1 MNQVEEIISALE
13 ISKKLDKEILK
24 EIEEILNNASVR
36 PWDYKTINLL
46 KNRRNDL
53 HDIDYIKNQDFVK

>member
-1 MNQVEEIISALE
+1 MNQVEKIISTLE

-24 EIEEILNNASVR
+24 AIEEILDNAPVG
-36 PWDYKTINLL
+36 PWDYETFNLL

-53 HDIDYIKNQDFVK
+53 LDIDYIKNPDFFK